1 MVLEHVY
8 MFSVH
13 CPHILWQQ
21 IEDSGPSYPQRILRG
36 FPDKCWS
43 FRVNMVWDDLSPSA
57 DASRCENHIIP
68 RDQPLADFPQENY
81 LIPISS
87 ALLRVDIQIVEFF
100 PVVHATESVILYSV
114 H

>member
-1 MVLEHVY
+1 MVLVY

-13 CPHILWQQ
+13 CPNMLWQQ
-21 IEDSGPSYPQRILRG
+21 IEDSGPSYPQRILPG

-43 FRVNMVWDDLSPSA
+43 FRVDMVWYDLSPSA

-68 RDQPLADFPQENY
+68 RHQPLAGFPQEYY
-81 LIPISS
+81 LILLSS
-87 ALLRVDIQIVEFF
+87 VLLGVDIQIVELF
-100 PVVHATESVILYSV
+100 PVVHAIESVILYSV